1 MEHGNY
7 GKTAYINY
15 GLIAVNFAYFF
26 FLEAVGSTDDVYT
39 MVRYGALFLPSILQE
54 GEYWRLLTAMFM
66 HFGIQHIVNNM
77 LILFVLG
84 DNLERALGKVKYLI
98 FYLIC
103 GIGANGI
110 CLLINLFSEDITVSA
125 GASGAIFGVVGGLLY
140 VVTINRG
147 RLEDLNTRQL
157 VILAG
162 FSLYA
167 GFTTVGT
174 NNAAHISGLA
184 IGIVMAMILYRKP
197 VIPDNKEGLDYER

>member
-1 MEHGNY
+1 MENENY
-7 GKTAYINY
+7 RRAVYVNY
-15 GLIAVNFAYFF
+15 VLIAVNAVYFIL
-26 FLEAVGSTDDVYT
+26 LEIIGSTEDVDT
-39 MVRYGALFLPSILQE
+39 MVHYGALFLPAIVQQK
-54 GEYWRLLTAMFM
+54 EYWRLLTAMFM

-84 DNLERALGKVKYLI
+84 GTLERALGKVKYLL

-103 GIGANGI
+103 GIGANGV
-110 CLLINLFSEDITVSA
+110 CLWSSLYRDELTVSA

-147 RLEDLNTRQL
+147 RLENLNTRQL
-157 VILAG
+157 AIMAL

-174 NNAAHISGLA
+174 NNMAHISGLV
-184 IGIVMAMILYRKP
+184 IGILAAIILYRKP
-197 VIPDNKEGLDYER
+197 GASQIKEDIDYER

>member
-1 MEHGNY
+1 MEYGNNRKAVY
-7 GKTAYINY
+7 VNY
-15 GLIAVNFAYFF
+15 VLIGANVVYFI
-26 FLEAVGSTDDVYT
+26 FLEIIGSTEDVWT
-39 MVRYGALFLPSILQE
+39 MIRYGALFLPSVVQE
-54 GEYWRLLTAMFM
+54 GQYWRLLTAMFM
-66 HFGIQHIVNNM
+66 HFGIRHIVNNM

-84 DNLERALGKVKYLI
+84 ENLERALGKIRYFI

-110 CLLINLFSEDITVSA
+110 CLLKNQLDGDISVSA

-140 VVTINRG
+140 VVTINHG

-157 VILAG
+157 IIMAL

-174 NNAAHISGLA
+174 NNMAHISGLI
-184 IGIVMAMILYRKP
+184 IGILAAMILYRKP
-197 VIPDNKEGLDYER
+197 QNLSRKEDIGYER

>member
-1 MEHGNY
+1 MEHGDY
-7 GKTAYINY
+7 QKAICINY
-15 GLIAVNFAYFF
+15 GLIAVNAVYFII
-26 FLEAVGSTDDVYT
+26 LEIIGSTEDAET
-39 MVRYGALFLPSILQE
+39 MVRYGALFLPAVVGQ

-84 DNLERALGKVKYLI
+84 GNLERALGKARYLL

-110 CLLINLFSEDITVSA
+110 CLLSNLFSGELTVSA

-147 RLEDLNTRQL
+147 HLGDLNTRQL
-157 VILAG
+157 VIMAL

-174 NNAAHISGLA
+174 NNIAHISGMV
-184 IGIVMAMILYRKP
+184 IGLLVACILYRKS
-197 VIPDNKEGLDYER
+197 

>member
-1 MEHGNY
+1 MEHGDY
-7 GKTAYINY
+7 HKTPYINY
-15 GLIAVNFAYFF
+15 GLIAVNFAFF
-26 FLEAVGSTDDVYT
+26 LYLEAVGSTEDTST
-39 MVRYGALFLPSILQE
+39 MVRYGALFLPAVLQR

-110 CLLINLFSEDITVSA
+110 CLLKNVFSEELTVSA

-140 VVTINRG
+140 VVAVNRG

-157 VILAG
+157 VIMVF

-174 NNAAHISGLA
+174 NNTAHISGLV
-184 IGIVMAMILYRKP
+184 IGILTAVFLYRKP
-197 VIPDNKEGLDYER
+197 VVLNK